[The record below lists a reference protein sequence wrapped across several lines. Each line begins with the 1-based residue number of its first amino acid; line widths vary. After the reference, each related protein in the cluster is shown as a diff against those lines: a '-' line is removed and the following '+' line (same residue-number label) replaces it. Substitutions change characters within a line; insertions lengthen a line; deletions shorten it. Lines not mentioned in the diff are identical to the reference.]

1 MAMMTK
7 HEVPNNTP
15 EQVLAYVNAA
25 LAIVAEVEPD
35 DDLRAAVF
43 AAAYAG
49 VSGKQIIMEQQQAG
63 LSLDGLGLGA
73 RH

>member
-1 MAMMTK
+1 M
-7 HEVPNNTP
+7 
-15 EQVLAYVNAA
+15 
-25 LAIVAEVEPD
+25 
-35 DDLRAAVF
+35 F